1 MNNDTTAVFPSFTL
15 YTNAMGH
22 LVLRC
27 ADGNEVEGVV
37 PVRAFPIS
45 APACGLALLDAEGHE
60 VAWIEDTAALP
71 GPSQTVLHAALAS
84 REFMPEIQRIDT
96 VSSFATPSQWAIMT
110 DRGATTLTLRAEDD
124 IRRLGHDGLLIADS
138 HGIHYLVRDMQALDR
153 HSRKLLDHFL

>member
-1 MNNDTTAVFPSFTL
+1 MTNATPAVFPRFTL
-15 YTNAMGH
+15 YSNAMGR
-22 LVLRC
+22 LVLRG
-27 ADGNEVEGVV
+27 ADGSEVDGVV

-60 VAWIEDTAALP
+60 VAWIDDPAALP
-71 GPSQTVLHAALAS
+71 EPSRSVLRAALAS

-110 DRGATTLTLRAEDD
+110 DRGATTLILRAEDD

-138 HGIHYLVRDMQALDR
+138 YGIHYLVRDMRKLDR